1 MKCTKVS
8 TDTKILGDGASF
20 ARKLAELG
28 IHLVLVARRSEP
40 LETLAQQVA
49 ASGVQVR
56 ILAADL
62 KQADVLE
69 RIRAVTDDIE
79 VGLLIF
85 NAGNLR
91 STISLTAAP
100 CMSRHRTRRCF
111 SRCVQHHGGRWL
123 NKWLRRCGRYRRRR
137 APRKKRAAALRP
149 PPERS
154 FSSRSRRT
162 GG

>member
-79 VGLLIF
+79 I
-85 NAGNLR
+85 
-91 STISLTAAP
+91 
-100 CMSRHRTRRCF
+100 
-111 SRCVQHHGGRWL
+111 GR
-123 NKWLRRCGRYRRRR
+123 
-137 APRKKRAAALRP
+137 AHV
-149 PPERS
+149 
-154 FSSRSRRT
+154 
-162 GG
+162 